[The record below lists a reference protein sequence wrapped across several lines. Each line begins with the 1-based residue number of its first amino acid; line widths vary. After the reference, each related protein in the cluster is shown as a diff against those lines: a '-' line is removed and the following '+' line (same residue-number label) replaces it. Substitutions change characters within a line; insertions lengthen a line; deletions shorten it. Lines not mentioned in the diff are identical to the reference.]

1 MSQKSGK
8 VVIMKDINNV
18 QAKVLAKLPGNDLEA
33 LITRLKAIDG
43 DSYTFVLFVTAFM
56 TILSI

>member
-8 VVIMKDINNV
+8 VVIMKDISNV
-18 QAKVLAKLPGNDLEA
+18 QTKMSAKLPGNDLEA

-43 DSYTFVLFVTAFM
+43 D
-56 TILSI
+56 